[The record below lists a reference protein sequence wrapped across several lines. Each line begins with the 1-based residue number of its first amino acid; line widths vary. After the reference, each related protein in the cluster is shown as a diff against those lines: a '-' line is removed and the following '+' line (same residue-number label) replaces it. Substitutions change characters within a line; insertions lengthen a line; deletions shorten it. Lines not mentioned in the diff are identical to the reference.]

1 MAPPIF
7 GMAAQVFQGYDTV
20 LMISVGLLL
29 LSIVLFL
36 SLGRYPDEE

>member
-1 MAPPIF
+1 
-7 GMAAQVFQGYDTV
+7 VFQGYETV